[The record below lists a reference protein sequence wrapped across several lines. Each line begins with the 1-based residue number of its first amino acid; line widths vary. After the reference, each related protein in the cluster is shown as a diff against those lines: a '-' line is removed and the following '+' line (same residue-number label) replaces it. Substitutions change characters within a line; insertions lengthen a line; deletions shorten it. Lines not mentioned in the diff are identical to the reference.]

1 MRLLSF
7 NFVFFIFL
15 NWQDGRSHFVILLW
29 GLCFA
34 LHDFFTLGLRQVVSV
49 IYQLVCVFQ
58 WMVQSARH
66 GLTGMILW
74 LCTFRKGIIIDDVI
88 SWHKRIILLYLTF
101 VMGSGLAKW
110 SSSSWW
116 VCGAS
121 GVFAPTCE
129 CRWRPRCAFFS
140 HVGGLTCKNKFDA
153 RQIDQWLAVCTNTRI
168 KLGIFI
174 SWCAAFPC
182 RSDGGELI
190 NWFALMSGLC
200 SCFGGIFTL
209 KRNAPSLLAT
219 RAETRL
225 TVYRA
230 PQVGK

>member
-1 MRLLSF
+1 
-7 NFVFFIFL
+7 
-15 NWQDGRSHFVILLW
+15 
-29 GLCFA
+29 
-34 LHDFFTLGLRQVVSV
+34 
-49 IYQLVCVFQ
+49 
-58 WMVQSARH
+58 MVQSARH
-66 GLTGMILW
+66 GLTGMFFMVV
-74 LCTFRKGIIIDDVI
+74 TFRKGIIIDDVI

-101 VMGSGLAKW
+101 VMGSGWPNDPA
-110 SSSSWW
+110 
-116 VCGAS
+116 VRGGYA
-121 GVFAPTCE
+121 APVGFLLTTCE

-140 HVGGLTCKNKFDA
+140 HGGGLTCKNKFDT
-153 RQIDQWLAVCTNTRI
+153 RRVDQWLAVCTNTMI
-168 KLGIFI
+168 KLGIVI

-230 PQVGK
+230 PQVSQNPTIRLE